1 MAQTPQVIVHLSGD
15 RLTLGVLRAGEVE
28 TVRSAPV
35 RGITEPAAWA
45 GAVEGAGAVLGAMVE
60 QVGVRGASVCVVY
73 ASPTDTA
80 GVFAYPL
87 TVRAPAAGGEALASV
102 REQAKLPPDQGAG
115 DWQVL
120 HVDPHPEGER
130 DGASRRH
137 VLAAVDTDAA
147 CEQIER
153 MVEGAGLRVSQCV
166 PEHALMYQSAVDAV
180 LAGDEGGTRIVV
192 RLGEHS
198 SVLAAATDGRLRA
211 VRPLSVGLSHL
222 VEAIARRVRAAAGD
236 PLPGASPESAGEE
249 PALALLRAHGIPAPD
264 QVIDASRGLSGQT
277 LLPLL
282 MPVLQHLALEVR
294 QTMRF
299 GLGDAER
306 AAARI
311 TLTGP
316 GAAVP
321 GLDRVLG
328 QVLGGTTTVVSSTA
342 ESAPVATSAQVSASE
357 APRRVDL
364 GWRAIPVCR
373 LNLRSRR
380 AEARLTAQR
389 VRTGLTV
396 GTLAA
401 LAGVC
406 VLWGVAESE
415 VRTERQHLAEVSSRA
430 TEADEVAALA
440 QRARRAESAW
450 SAVRERLGESLGRRT
465 DHGAVLR
472 ELGESLPSEARLT
485 RVEFNAGASGATP
498 DQVQGVIVGY
508 LPANPD
514 ADFAASLSAIVA
526 SLGASPVFEGV
537 RLGPTGRARERTQ
550 DIHRFELAL
559 KAATL
564 AWRWDGHLPSAAG
577 AGGAGRTAGVDPAG
591 GAR

>member
-87 TVRAPAAGGEALASV
+87 TLRTPAAGGESLASV

-130 DGASRRH
+130 NGASRRH

-180 LAGDEGGTRIVV
+180 LAGDEAGTRIVV
-192 RLGEHS
+192 RLGERS

-236 PLPGASPESAGEE
+236 PLLGAAPESAGEE
-249 PALALLRAHGIPAPD
+249 PALALLRAHGIPTPD

-311 TLTGP
+311 SITGP

-328 QVLGGTTTVVSSTA
+328 QVLGGTTTVVSSPLA
-342 ESAPVATSAQVSASE
+342 SAQVSAGD
-357 APRRVDL
+357 APPRVDL

-396 GTLAA
+396 GTLAS

-415 VRTERQHLAEVSSRA
+415 VRTERQHLAAVSARA
-430 TEADEVAALA
+430 TEADETAALA
-440 QRARRAESAW
+440 LRARRAESAW

-472 ELGESLPSEARLT
+472 ELGESLPPEARLT
-485 RVEFNAGASGATP
+485 RVEFNAGASGPTP

-514 ADFAASLSAIVA
+514 GDFASSLSAIVA

-550 DIHRFELAL
+550 DVHRFELAL

-564 AWRWDGHLPSAAG
+564 AWRWDGRVPSAAG
-577 AGGAGRTAGVDPAG
+577 GGGAGPTAGIDPAG

>member
-15 RLTLGVLRAGEVE
+15 RLTLGVLRGGEVV

-35 RGITEPAAWA
+35 RGLTEPSAWA
-45 GAVEGAGAVLGAMVE
+45 GAVEGAGPALGALVE
-60 QVGVRGASVCVVY
+60 QAGVRGATVCVVY

-87 TVRAPAAGGEALASV
+87 AQRVPASGAEALASV
-102 REQAKLPPDQGAG
+102 RELAKLPPDQGAG

-120 HVDPHPEGER
+120 HVDPHAEGDR
-130 DGASRRH
+130 DGGARRH

-153 MVEGAGLRVSQCV
+153 LVEGAGLQVGQSV
-166 PEHALMYQSAVDAV
+166 PEQALTLLDAVDAV
-180 LAGDEGGTRIVV
+180 LSGDERGTRIVV
-192 RLGEHS
+192 RLGERA
-198 SVLAAATDGRLRA
+198 SVLAASTDGRLRV

-222 VEAIARRVRAAAGD
+222 VEAIARRVRAAVGEG
-236 PLPGASPESAGEE
+236 LGGAAPESAGEE
-249 PALALLRAHGIPAPD
+249 PALRLLQTHGIPDPD
-264 QVIDASRGLSGQT
+264 QVIDPARGLSGQT

-294 QTMRF
+294 QTLRF
-299 GLGDAER
+299 GLSDAER

-316 GAAVP
+316 GAGVP
-321 GLDRVLG
+321 GLDGVLG
-328 QVLGGTTTVVSSTA
+328 RLLGGTT
-342 ESAPVATSAQVSASE
+342 PVASAAPDGPGRG
-357 APRRVDL
+357 PRRPDL

-373 LNLRSRR
+373 VNLRSRR

-401 LAGVC
+401 LAGVG

-415 VRTERQHLAEVSSRA
+415 VRSERQHLAAVLSRA
-430 TEADEVAALA
+430 GAAEEAAALA
-440 QRARRAESAW
+440 QRARRAEAAW
-450 SAVRERLGESLGRRT
+450 GTVRQRLEAALGRRT

-472 ELGESLPSEARLT
+472 ELGAALPPEARLT
-485 RVEFNAGASGATP
+485 RVEFSAAASGDAP
-498 DQVQGVIVGY
+498 DQVQGVIAGHLPVG
-508 LPANPD
+508 PD
-514 ADFAASLSAIVA
+514 HDFAATLGLIVS

-537 RLGPTGRARERTQ
+537 RLGPAGRARERAQ
-550 DIHRFELAL
+550 EVYRFELML
-559 KAATL
+559 QAATL
-564 AWRWDGHLPSAAG
+564 AWRWDARTPSATP
-577 AGGAGRTAGVDPAG
+577 GGPAGVTAVG

>member
-15 RLTLGVLRAGEVE
+15 RLTLGVLRAGEME
-28 TVRSAPV
+28 TVRSATV

-87 TVRAPAAGGEALASV
+87 TLRAPAAGGEALASV

-166 PEHALMYQSAVDAV
+166 PEHALMYQGAVDAV
-180 LAGDEGGTRIVV
+180 LAGDESGTRIVV
-192 RLGEHS
+192 RLGERS

-236 PLPGASPESAGEE
+236 PLVGASPESGGEE
-249 PALALLRAHGIPAPD
+249 PALALLRAHGIPTPD

-328 QVLGGTTTVVSSTA
+328 QVLGGTTAVVSSPV
-342 ESAPVATSAQVSASE
+342 ESALSAQVSAGE
-357 APRRVDL
+357 APQRVDL

-415 VRTERQHLAEVSSRA
+415 VRTERQHLAAVSSRA
-430 TEADEVAALA
+430 TEADEAAALA
-440 QRARRAESAW
+440 QRARRAEAAW

-472 ELGESLPSEARLT
+472 ELGESLPPEARLT

-498 DQVQGVIVGY
+498 DQVRGVIVGY

-514 ADFAASLSAIVA
+514 VDFAASLSAIVA
-526 SLGASPVFEGV
+526 SLAASPVFEGV

-550 DIHRFELAL
+550 DVHRFELAL

-564 AWRWDGHLPSAAG
+564 AWRWDGPLPSAAG
-577 AGGAGRTAGVDPAG
+577 GGGVGRTAGVDPAG